1 MFKTCALFLM
11 LISLAG
17 FSLSSDAATW
27 NALNNSKST
36 TPVLLSQVS
45 SDTNTVIQDD
55 DAAADIDTDSLMS
68 ANEDTN

>member
-17 FSLSSDAATW
+17 LSLSSDAATL
-27 NALNNSKST
+27 NALDNSKST
-36 TPVLLSQVS
+36 TPVLRNQVD